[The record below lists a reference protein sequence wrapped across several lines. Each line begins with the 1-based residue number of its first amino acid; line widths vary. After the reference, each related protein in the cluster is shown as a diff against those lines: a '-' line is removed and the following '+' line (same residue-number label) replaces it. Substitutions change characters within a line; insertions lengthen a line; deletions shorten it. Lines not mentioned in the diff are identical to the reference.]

1 MKQFDIALIWTVQL
15 HAASQHFNQPL
26 LSTYLDSYNSHRRF
40 FFVHSSRTMLL
51 IFNRPDFHLDTAH
64 RPEII
69 IPTVPCDTLPFKA
82 PPTFLTCVEHPV
94 QISTAALVIPECSLQ
109 KYVSNIGQVFH
120 EISMQLPIAL
130 FMYRLN
136 DSMHKI

>member
-1 MKQFDIALIWTVQL
+1 MTVTI
-15 HAASQHFNQPL
+15 HTVGS
-26 LSTYLDSYNSHRRF
+26 
-40 FFVHSSRTMLL
+40 FFVHSRAVIL
-51 IFNRPDFHLDTAH
+51 ILYRPDFHLDTAH

-69 IPTVPCDTLPFKA
+69 IPTVPCDTLPFEA
-82 PPTFLTCVEHPV
+82 PPTFLTGVEHSV

-136 DSMHKI
+136 DSVHKIMS